1 MVGSLRDP
9 TNQRWLAVR
18 VADRPGNQLR
28 GAFMK
33 RLLAVYAVLAIAVAS
48 LAAQPQSQAPVQGPT
63 FRTGVEVIAV
73 DVAVVDSNGRP
84 VEDLL
89 PPDFAVKI
97 DGEPRRVVSAEQ
109 VKIDVEAARREAADP
124 FETLYTTNLRP
135 PNGRMIVIA
144 VDQLGIRFGSARA
157 LLNTA
162 ANFLAKLSPADRAA
176 FVAYP
181 EPGIQVGF
189 TNDFLRV
196 RRAME
201 RVVGRQQAYTGR
213 YNIGL
218 YEAVAISEKG
228 DGRIFAQVVLRE
240 CPRLIGTALEQCER
254 DLLAEANSMV
264 RSVRQDTT
272 ESLRGL
278 SDLLLGLSVIE
289 GSKTLILLS
298 EGMVLDSPSDLD
310 QVIRAAAY
318 ARVTV
323 HVLVLDV
330 PRHDI
335 TVSRLAPTAT
345 EDRDMQVQGL
355 GDLAAGT
362 RGSLY
367 YVAGTGETI
376 FERLASETL
385 AYYML
390 GVEQVPGDRDDR
402 QHRIDVEVRR
412 RNVTVRSRR
421 AFVLSSAT
429 TTRRKAEE
437 TLMDA
442 LKSPFGVA
450 EVPLRV
456 TTFTQ
461 KDRSSDKARIVI
473 AADVGQ
479 PGGEPEEFTLGYV
492 LLDGEGKVVSGNI
505 DKRVLSVPNGLQ
517 TSPRDY
523 LTEALVDP
531 GNYSLRFGVVDATGR
546 RGGVIREVNAWKLGG
561 EEFALGD
568 LLIGDAGSDATG
580 RIRPGVEPRI
590 DANVG
595 AFLELYSTTPAVLE
609 ATTVNFEIAD
619 DQDSAALLAAP
630 AQMVAGPE
638 PTHRIGQGVVSASL
652 LPPGRYVAR
661 ARVLRGTNVAGV
673 LVRPFILDAPPG
685 GAAPVPFMRGNVA
698 KFDSRV
704 TLQRDLVQSMLDS
717 VEKRSPALKG
727 PVAEARAGRYGAAAL
742 EALTSGED
750 TAAAFFKG
758 LEWYSKG
765 QLNEAATQFQLAAG
779 PRRDF
784 FAAAFYLGSVFAAA
798 GRDRDAAGVWQ
809 MAIGKEPR
817 PVVAYI
823 LLADARLRDGQ
834 PDSVI
839 DVLKPAHE
847 QNPADDEIGQRLAAA
862 YLMTGR
868 YQEALPVLDRY
879 LTRHPTDQTAL
890 FAAVFAQYHVVSRE
904 RLVLPD
910 ADQAKLARYVRA
922 YQGPYQP
929 LLAKYLQIMRGR

>member
-1 MVGSLRDP
+1 
-9 TNQRWLAVR
+9 
-18 VADRPGNQLR
+18 
-28 GAFMK
+28 MK
-33 RLLAVYAVLAIAVAS
+33 RLLAVYAVLALAVVS
-48 LAAQPQSQAPVQGPT
+48 LASQTQSQAPVQGPT

-73 DVAVVDSNGRP
+73 DVAVVDRNGRP

-89 PPDFAVKI
+89 PPDFEVKI
-97 DGEPRRVVSAEQ
+97 DGELRRVVSAEQ
-109 VKIDVEAARREAADP
+109 VKIDVEAARRAAADP

-189 TNDFLRV
+189 TNDYLRV

-201 RVVGRQQAYTGR
+201 RVVGRQQPYTGR

-278 SDLLLGLSVIE
+278 YDLLMGLSVIE

-402 QHRIDVEVRR
+402 QHRIDVDVRR

-479 PGGEPEEFTLGYV
+479 PGGEPEDYTLGYV
-492 LLDGEGKVVSGNI
+492 LLDGEGNVVSGNI
-505 DKRVLSVPNGLQ
+505 EKRVLSVPNGLQ

-531 GNYSLRFGVVDATGR
+531 GNYSLRFGVVDGTGR

-568 LLIGDAGSDATG
+568 LLIGDAGSDATR

-590 DANVG
+590 EGNVG

-630 AQMVAGPE
+630 AQMIAGPE

-652 LPPGRYVAR
+652 LPAGRYVAR
-661 ARVLRGTNVAGV
+661 ARVLRGSNVAGV
-673 LVRPFILDAPPG
+673 LVRPFILDA
-685 GAAPVPFMRGNVA
+685 APDGSLPSPFLRGTVA

-717 VEKRSPALKG
+717 VERRSPGLKG

-765 QLNEAATQFQLAAG
+765 QLNEAATQLQLAAG

-817 PVVAYI
+817 PAVAYI

-834 PDSVI
+834 ADSVI
-839 DVLKPAHE
+839 DVLRPAHE
-847 QNPADDEIGQRLAAA
+847 QNPTDDEIGQRLAAA

-890 FAAVFAQYHVVSRE
+890 FAAVFAQYHVATRE
-904 RLVLPD
+904 RLVLS
-910 ADQAKLARYVRA
+910 AAEQTKLAGYVRA
-922 YQGPYQP
+922 YKGPYQP
-929 LLAKYLQIMRGR
+929 LLTKYLQIMRGR